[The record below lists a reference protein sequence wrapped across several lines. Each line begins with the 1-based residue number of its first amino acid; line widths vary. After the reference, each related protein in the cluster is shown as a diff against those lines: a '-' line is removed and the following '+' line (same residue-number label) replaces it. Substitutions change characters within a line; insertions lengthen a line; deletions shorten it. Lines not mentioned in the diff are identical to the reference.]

1 MQVTIERAVFES
13 SYDLADAQKKGL
25 IKVMDRQSEKVICE
39 MPTNKTDSQNLD
51 ITQYWVELL

>member
-1 MQVTIERAVFES
+1 MTIERAVFES

-51 ITQYWVELL
+51 ITQY